1 MIRNP
6 VLPEFNPDPSIC
18 RLGGDDFFATSTF
31 EWHPGVRSHVAC
43 VCMFAFDQTGQGRE
57 ARITHFTYRPEA

>member
-6 VLPEFNPDPSIC
+6 VLPGFSPDPSIC
-18 RLGGDDFFATSTF
+18 RVGDNDHIATSTF
-31 EWHPGVRSHVAC
+31 EWHPGVRSHGAFVG
-43 VCMFAFDQTGQGRE
+43 MFAFDQTGQGRE